1 VSASTILCLNVL
13 AALIA
18 AWAYWPTVFWPPFSE
33 DELEDVEGDVGAV
46 PPLNRPDRPTSPWT
60 PPLPEPRF
68 AWREKAYAGRRVVS
82 PLFHHPR
89 AAGRWAAEHGC
100 YPAHL
105 TFCEIV
111 DGVEYRALAEDAAKA
126 LLEAHERQGVA

>member
-1 VSASTILCLNVL
+1 MSPSTLLCLAVL
-13 AALIA
+13 AALIG

-33 DELEDVEGDVGAV
+33 DEQPEPEPEL
-46 PPLNRPDRPTSPWT
+46 

-82 PLFHHPR
+82 PMFHSPR
-89 AAGRWAAEHGC
+89 AAGRWAAEHGV
-100 YPAHL
+100 YLADDDVLRL

-111 DGVEYRALAEDAAKA
+111 DGVEYRAKPEDATKA
-126 LLEAHERQGVA
+126 LLEALERSPEAAA

>member
-1 VSASTILCLNVL
+1 MSFSTILCLNVL

-33 DELEDVEGDVGAV
+33 DEQPEPEPDFPLE
-46 PPLNRPDRPTSPWT
+46 PQ
-60 PPLPEPRF
+60 PRF

-82 PLFHHPR
+82 PMFHSPR
-89 AAGRWAAEHGC
+89 AAGRWAAEHGF

-105 TFCEIV
+105 TFCKIV

-126 LLEAHERQGVA
+126 LLEAGLFEDWPAREDTR